1 MKTVYTDMFF
11 LIEKWNFTCNAEVRI
26 KNPDEVG
33 EYVQFHS
40 NSEDKVELKTM
51 QLFCEEKLK
60 ILARIE

>member
-1 MKTVYTDMFF
+1 MKTVYTQIFF
-11 LIEKWNFTCNAEVRI
+11 LIEKWNFTFNAEVRI

-51 QLFCEEKLK
+51 QLFYEEKLK

>member
-1 MKTVYTDMFF
+1 
-11 LIEKWNFTCNAEVRI
+11 LIEKWNFTFNAEVRI

-51 QLFCEEKLK
+51 QLFYEEKLK